1 MLTIRDEQFEI
12 LRQLGF
18 KEFEDK
24 MLAHIQEYFPEEYE
38 SMGEKVARDF
48 IKLGIKKAETYQI
61 KTQRSVCKFIDIMI
75 TAGEDFDEADRYRW
89 AREILDGSDN
99 AEVKVDSIV
108 QKILES

>member
-48 IKLGIKKAETYQI
+48 IKLGDK
-61 KTQRSVCKFIDIMI
+61 
-75 TAGEDFDEADRYRW
+75 
-89 AREILDGSDN
+89 N
-99 AEVKVDSIV
+99 AEDPIT
-108 QKILES
+108 